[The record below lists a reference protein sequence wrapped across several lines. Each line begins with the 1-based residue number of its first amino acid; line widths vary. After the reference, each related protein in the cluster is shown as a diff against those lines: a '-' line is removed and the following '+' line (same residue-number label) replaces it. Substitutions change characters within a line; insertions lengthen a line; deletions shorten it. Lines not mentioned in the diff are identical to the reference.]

1 MSTKTQV
8 AEKWAHGDIRT
19 LDKIVENCAKAKS
32 VENAKA
38 DLKWVQNDPKLLAR
52 ALSSEGLLVEDEET
66 GVQRIIR
73 FIPYYKWNASKVSAS
88 VEG

>member
-8 AEKWAHGDIRT
+8 AEKWAHSDIRT
-19 LDKIVENCAKAKS
+19 LDKIVENCAKAKG
-32 VENAKA
+32 VEAAKV

-52 ALSSEGLLVEDEET
+52 ALSTDGLLVEDEET
-66 GVQRIIR
+66 GAQRVIR
-73 FIPYYKWNASKVSAS
+73 FFPYYKWNATKVSTA